1 MSMVVRIWLWPSS
14 SMTHSKVG
22 QTAPHRIA
30 ENFAVEFEL
39 SADDLKA
46 IDPLNTGKSGGPEL
60 DADALEAFGF
70 TIPEA

>member
-1 MSMVVRIWLWPSS
+1 MLWWHPQQGRSAIPKS
-14 SMTHSKVG
+14 AK
-22 QTAPHRIA
+22 PHRIA
-30 ENFAVEFEL
+30 ENFAVEYEL